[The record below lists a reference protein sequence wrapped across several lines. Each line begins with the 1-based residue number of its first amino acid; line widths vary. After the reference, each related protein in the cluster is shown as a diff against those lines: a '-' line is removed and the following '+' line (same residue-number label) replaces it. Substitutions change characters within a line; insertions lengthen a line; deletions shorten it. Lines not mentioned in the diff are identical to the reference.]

1 MSRLVIDPITRTEGH
16 LRIEAQVDGGRVR
29 DAWTSGTMFRG
40 IEMILQGRDPRDA
53 WLFTQRICSVCTTV
67 HALASVRTV
76 EDAVGITPP
85 PLAVIL
91 RNLIAGFQQ
100 IQDHVVHFYH
110 LHALDWVDIAS
121 ALEADPGDA
130 AALAATTSDWPGNSP
145 QAFAAVRKKLRTFV
159 ASGLLGPYANG
170 YWGHPGFALP
180 PEANLMAVAHY
191 LEALDWQREVIKAHA
206 VLGGKNPVL
215 QTFLVGGTALP
226 VDPDSSTAL
235 NAGRLALLRSLAAKA
250 KDFVERVYIPDLL
263 AIAPFYGA
271 WTRLGERTGNFLTCG
286 DLPLDPSG
294 DPTSYAFPGGVIL
307 RRDLAQVHPFEQERV
322 TEEVVRS
329 WYEDAEPLHPWDE
342 DTRPRYAGPEP
353 PYEELDVDERYSW
366 IKSPRYEGRP
376 MEVGPLARVLVAYA
390 SGVPRIR
397 ELVDLVLTGLGVP
410 ATALFS
416 TLGRTA
422 ARGIETLYTAELLDT
437 LLDQLQ
443 ERMAAGDTK
452 IHAGAWDPAEWPAE
466 LRGAGFHEAP
476 RGALG
481 HWIVIRDGR
490 IARYQCVVPTTWNAS
505 PRDARGVAGPYEAAL
520 VGTPIEDQERPL
532 EILRTIHSFDPCIA
546 CAVHVLDARGL
557 PAGVVEVR

>member
-1 MSRLVIDPITRTEGH
+1 
-16 LRIEAQVDGGRVR
+16 
-29 DAWTSGTMFRG
+29 
-40 IEMILQGRDPRDA
+40 
-53 WLFTQRICSVCTTV
+53 
-67 HALASVRTV
+67 
-76 EDAVGITPP
+76 
-85 PLAVIL
+85 
-91 RNLIAGFQQ
+91 
-100 IQDHVVHFYH
+100 
-110 LHALDWVDIAS
+110 
-121 ALEADPGDA
+121 
-130 AALAATTSDWPGNSP
+130 
-145 QAFAAVRKKLRTFV
+145 
-159 ASGLLGPYANG
+159 
-170 YWGHPGFALP
+170 
-180 PEANLMAVAHY
+180 
-191 LEALDWQREVIKAHA
+191 
-206 VLGGKNPVL
+206 
-215 QTFLVGGTALP
+215 
-226 VDPDSSTAL
+226 
-235 NAGRLALLRSLAAKA
+235 
-250 KDFVERVYIPDLL
+250 
-263 AIAPFYGA
+263 
-271 WTRLGERTGNFLTCG
+271 
-286 DLPLDPSG
+286 
-294 DPTSYAFPGGVIL
+294 
-307 RRDLAQVHPFEQERV
+307 
-322 TEEVVRS
+322 
-329 WYEDAEPLHPWDE
+329 
-342 DTRPRYAGPEP
+342 
-353 PYEELDVDERYSW
+353 
-366 IKSPRYEGRP
+366 

-452 IHAGAWDPAEWPAE
+452 IHAGAWDPAEWPRE